1 MVRTIAAIASRAP
14 CGTVTPCQSGPRPW
28 KRRRGEESAAPA
40 GWTLEYDHTLRHTV
54 LAMAETARVTVTLA
68 AQLVEDIDRLERN
81 RSRFIAEAVEHEL
94 TRRRQ
99 AALLKSIASPHA
111 ETVALVDTG
120 LADWLADLPADE
132 GLVDVD
138 AGTPVRWVEGKGW
151 KKGRA

>member
-1 MVRTIAAIASRAP
+1 
-14 CGTVTPCQSGPRPW
+14 
-28 KRRRGEESAAPA
+28 
-40 GWTLEYDHTLRHTV
+40 
-54 LAMAETARVTVTLA
+54 MAETARVTVTLA